1 MKVYLYKMECLTN
14 MHVGSGDVN
23 YNIIDNE
30 VERDPVTGLP
40 TINSSGVKGALR
52 NYVKLIA
59 EKTEDKDTAKN
70 IRKDIEDCFGSD
82 HYDGENGNTTKQDKS
97 KPGNCK
103 FLNANLLLR
112 PMRVS
117 KGNRPYVLV
126 TTKEILEQFNKHLEN
141 FSIKE
146 TPNIDLSENN
156 LKNKKEIA
164 EKVEGY
170 NVDFLQGENSSFI
183 DSQIAVMEHKDY
195 KSVDLPVIAR
205 NHLENGISQNL
216 WYEEI
221 VPHKS
226 VFYFTILST
235 DGNIDKYIDGEM
247 IQFGGN
253 ASIGYGLTKITKI
266 GESEE

>member
-97 KPGNCK
+97 KQDKSKPGNCK
-103 FLNANLLLR
+103 FLNANLLFR

-126 TTKEILEQFNKHLEN
+126 TTKEILEQFKEHTSN
-141 FSIKE
+141 FGITNSFFELNEDKLIIE
-146 TPNIDLSENN
+146 
-156 LKNKKEIA
+156 KKEM
-164 EKVEGY
+164 VEGY
-170 NVDFLQGENSSFI
+170 NVRFLQGVNSSFI

-205 NHLENGISQNL
+205 NHLENGVSQNL

-226 VFYFTILST
+226 VFYFTVLST

-266 GESEE
+266 GER

>member
-52 NYVKLIA
+52 NHFKLSA
-59 EKTEDKDTAKN
+59 VD
-70 IRKDIEDCFGSD
+70 DIEQEQFFGSD

-146 TPNIDLSENN
+146 KLNIDFSENN

-170 NVDFLQGENSSFI
+170 NVKFLEKKPNDFAN
-183 DSQIAVMEHKDY
+183 DQIAVMEHKDY

-226 VFYFTILST
+226 VFYFTVLAT
-235 DGNIDKYIDGEM
+235 DKKINEYIDGKM

>member
-1 MKVYLYKMECLTN
+1 MECLTN

-52 NYVKLIA
+52 NHFKLSAVDNIEQFFGNEHSN
-59 EKTEDKDTAKN
+59 EKNQNNST
-70 IRKDIEDCFGSD
+70 
-82 HYDGENGNTTKQDKS
+82 
-97 KPGNCK
+97 PGNCK

-126 TTKEILEQFNKHLEN
+126 TTKEILEQFKEHTSN
-141 FSIKE
+141 FGITNSFFELNEDKLIIE
-146 TPNIDLSENN
+146 
-156 LKNKKEIA
+156 KKEM
-164 EKVEGY
+164 VEGY
-170 NVDFLQGENSSFI
+170 NVRFLQGVNSSFI

-226 VFYFTILST
+226 VFYFTVLST
-235 DGNIDKYIDGEM
+235 DGNIDNYIDGEM

-266 GESEE
+266 GER

>member
-52 NYVKLIA
+52 NHFKLSAVDNIEQFFGNEHSN
-59 EKTEDKDTAKN
+59 EKNQNNST
-70 IRKDIEDCFGSD
+70 
-82 HYDGENGNTTKQDKS
+82 
-97 KPGNCK
+97 PGNCK

-126 TTKEILEQFNKHLEN
+126 TTKEILEQFKEHTSN
-141 FSIKE
+141 FGITNSFFELNEDKLIIE
-146 TPNIDLSENN
+146 
-156 LKNKKEIA
+156 KKEM
-164 EKVEGY
+164 VEGY
-170 NVDFLQGENSSFI
+170 NVRFLQGVNSSFI

-226 VFYFTILST
+226 VFYFTVLST
-235 DGNIDKYIDGEM
+235 DGNIDNYIDGEM

-266 GESEE
+266 GER

>member
-1 MKVYLYKMECLTN
+1 
-14 MHVGSGDVN
+14 
-23 YNIIDNE
+23 
-30 VERDPVTGLP
+30 
-40 TINSSGVKGALR
+40 
-52 NYVKLIA
+52 
-59 EKTEDKDTAKN
+59 
-70 IRKDIEDCFGSD
+70 
-82 HYDGENGNTTKQDKS
+82 
-97 KPGNCK
+97 
-103 FLNANLLLR
+103 
-112 PMRVS
+112 MRVS

-146 TPNIDLSENN
+146 TLNIDFSENN
-156 LKNKKEIA
+156 LNNKKEIA

-170 NVDFLQGENSSFI
+170 NVKFLEKKPNDFAN
-183 DSQIAVMEHKDY
+183 DQIAVMEHKDY

-226 VFYFTILST
+226 VFYFTVLAT

-266 GESEE
+266 GER

>member
-52 NYVKLIA
+52 NHFKLSDA
-59 EKTEDKDTAKN
+59 EN
-70 IRKDIEDCFGSD
+70 IEQFFGSE
-82 HYDGENGNTTKQDKS
+82 HYDGENGNTTKQDKSKEDKSKQDKSKQDKS

-126 TTKEILEQFNKHLEN
+126 TTKEILEQFKEHTSN
-141 FSIKE
+141 FGITNSFFELNEDKLIIE
-146 TPNIDLSENN
+146 
-156 LKNKKEIA
+156 KKEM
-164 EKVEGY
+164 VEGY
-170 NVDFLQGENSSFI
+170 NVRFLQGVNSSFI

-226 VFYFTILST
+226 VFYFTVLAT
-235 DGNIDKYIDGEM
+235 DGIINDYIDGEM

-266 GESEE
+266 GER